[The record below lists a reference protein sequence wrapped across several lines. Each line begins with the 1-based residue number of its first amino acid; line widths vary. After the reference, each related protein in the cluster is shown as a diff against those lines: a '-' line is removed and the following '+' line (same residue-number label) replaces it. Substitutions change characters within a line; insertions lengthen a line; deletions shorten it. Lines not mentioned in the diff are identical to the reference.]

1 VARLTDI
8 ATVIRSKN
16 AGPLTLS
23 FDLMFPTDEAFEAA
37 KRAST
42 LQPAALARLY
52 NVAPVDVIV
61 TPYQAA
67 RAIKLAMQRCIVSGS
82 PCDHDVYGAQLH
94 VPLLD
99 LEL

>member
-1 VARLTDI
+1 
-8 ATVIRSKN
+8 
-16 AGPLTLS
+16 
-23 FDLMFPTDEAFEAA
+23 MFPTDEAFEAA

-99 LEL
+99 LEI